1 MNKRNIRVPEI
12 KRLTAYFRKNPLEW
26 EELLELYN
34 PNKRARKRIERY
46 EQLKHIGLNE
56 KCKIDEDLFSASW
69 IGLDQ
74 LMVNITTSG
83 YKKEG
88 VTDTG
93 NKLDF
98 LENLWLYT
106 VKEADNK
113 TKEKIKAKKEMIKL
127 RKANSDSMFTAKN
140 LLLLVVCFTIFLFF
154 GSCIEN
160 ASKGPA
166 DSEFMENC
174 KLRTGGAESHCRGIE
189 KRNKAVEKYLFQ

>member
-26 EELLELYN
+26 EELLELYK
-34 PNKRARKRIERY
+34 PNKRARKRIERF

-83 YKKEG
+83 FKKEG

-140 LLLLVVCFTIFLFF
+140 ILLLVVCFTIFLSFA
-154 GSCIEN
+154 SCIEN

-166 DSEFMENC
+166 DSEFMKNC
-174 KLRTGGAESHCRGIE
+174 KLRTGGAESHCRSIE